1 MSSQC
6 IQSNPDIAGIG
17 TRINFY
23 VTILLTAMIP
33 ETPRTTELLDGLY
46 QNSILYGLSLVIT
59 AVIQTLQ
66 EQLDLYHAI
75 FVMQIIFS
83 LNFVYTYGQRRFIRS
98 SRRDF
103 RMKSFIA
110 VQTFSTVVFTVWL
123 LYVWIKDSSFGSQ
136 PECNHLVKYVLFFAN
151 VRATVTWLRVLFI
164 IYLVTSACTLVFR
177 FGVILSVYLEEFRE
191 NIHDKVRKVVGGA
204 ERQERQE
211 EQERPEQGDGNGT
224 TVRAY
229 VNLSVMSA
237 VYGIATLE
245 LIVQRNRSN
254 IQPGEGAWGF
264 GQIIALILT
273 FGSIIDIVATVREK
287 RREEENSSSEVAKSA

>member
-1 MSSQC
+1 MASQC

-23 VTILLTAMIP
+23 VTILLSAMIP
-33 ETPRTTELLDGLY
+33 ETTRTTELLDGLY
-46 QNSILYGLSLVIT
+46 QNSVFYGLSLVIT

-83 LNFVYTYGQRRFIRS
+83 LNFVYSYGQRRFIRS
-98 SRRDF
+98 SGQNL
-103 RMKSFIA
+103 RMKIFIA
-110 VQTFSTVVFTVWL
+110 VQTFSTVVFTIWL

-136 PECNHLVKYVLFFAN
+136 PECNHLVKYVLFFAD

-164 IYLVTSACTLVFR
+164 IYLVASACTLLFR
-177 FGVILSVYLEEFRE
+177 FGVILSVYL
-191 NIHDKVRKVVGGA
+191 KGVRKNIREAVGVA
-204 ERQERQE
+204 EQRTGPAQKDGQEA
-211 EQERPEQGDGNGT
+211 N
-224 TVRAY
+224 VRAY
-229 VNLSVMSA
+229 ANLSVVPA

-245 LIVQRNRSN
+245 LIVQRNRPN

-264 GQIIALILT
+264 GQIIALILIL
-273 FGSIIDIVATVREK
+273 GSIIDIVVTVRE
-287 RREEENSSSEVAKSA
+287 RRTGEGNPSEEAGKSGS